1 MADLGNFTNTS
12 EILKKYRF
20 RMQKKYGQNFLID
33 ANILRKIV
41 GAAQITEEDC
51 VLEIGPG
58 IGTMTQYLAEAA
70 GQVIAVEIDSQLIP
84 ILEDTL
90 SSYDNVTV
98 LCEDILKVD
107 LRALSE
113 ENGGRPVKVVANLP
127 YYITTPIIMAL
138 FESHMPLASITVMVQ
153 SEVAERM
160 QTGPGTKDYGA
171 LSLAVQYY
179 AKPEIVARVP
189 ASCFLPR
196 PNVDSTV
203 IRLTKY
209 EKPPVAAVDEAFLFA
224 VIRASFN
231 QRRKTLV
238 NGLANAGEL
247 GVTRGQIE
255 TVLEE
260 MKLSATVRGETL
272 TLEQFSELSNRLL
285 QVKG

>member
-12 EILKKYRF
+12 EILKKYQF

-41 GAAQITEEDC
+41 EAAQITEEDC

-58 IGTMTQYLAEAA
+58 IGTMTQYLAETA
-70 GQVIAVEIDSQLIP
+70 GQVIAVEIDRQLIP
-84 ILEDTL
+84 ILKDTL

-107 LRALSE
+107 LRVLSE
-113 ENGGRPVKVVANLP
+113 RNGGRPVKVVANLP

-203 IRLTKY
+203 IRLKKY
-209 EKPPVAAVDEAFLFA
+209 GKPPVDVTDEAFLFA

-231 QRRKTLV
+231 QRRKTLA
-238 NGLANAGEL
+238 NGLANAGGI
-247 GVTRGQIE
+247 GVTRAQAE
-255 TVLEE
+255 AALEE
-260 MKLSATVRGETL
+260 MGLSRTVRGETL

-285 QVKG
+285 GVKG